1 MLHAPWVVCQPVPTT
16 RMVGTD
22 IYLVHTQG
30 HPPMLG
36 VQTPV
41 HPTRA
46 VPESVHLACAVPV
59 GQWAVQCHGP
69 ANALGPQHPI
79 ARSSTQQPL
88 AAPNGP
94 NARFTVAQLVPAC
107 GLGVAN

>member
-1 MLHAPWVVCQPVPTT
+1 
-16 RMVGTD
+16 
-22 IYLVHTQG
+22 
-30 HPPMLG
+30 MLG

-46 VPESVHLACAVPV
+46 VPKSVHLACAVPV

-69 ANALGPQHPI
+69 ANALGPQQPI
-79 ARSSTQQPL
+79 ARGSTQQPL

-94 NARFTVAQLVPAC
+94 NARLLPNWFLPVAWPTLVHE
-107 GLGVAN
+107 